1 MYLHRRSRRDDA
13 RPWFHQ
19 LVTVRLYEAHGYCWR
34 MELGLTGKT
43 AAVAA
48 GTAGL
53 GLGTAK
59 ALAVDGVR
67 VVVCG
72 RDENR
77 LEKAL
82 SEIGHGATGFVCDVS
97 TDVGGREFAERAIA
111 MLGSVD
117 ILVAN
122 GGGPPPGGFAQ
133 TPEAQYL
140 EAIQKNL
147 LSVVAM
153 CQVAVPPMRERGWGR
168 VLAITSV
175 AVRQPMNNL
184 ILSNTAR
191 AGVTGF
197 LKTLAREVAADGVT
211 VNSIQPGTHATDR
224 ITQLYGAN
232 PDAKAMGIPAG
243 IMGDAD
249 DFGRIGAFMC
259 SDSAKFMTGV
269 QLHVDGGSY
278 AGLL

>member
-1 MYLHRRSRRDDA
+1 MD
-13 RPWFHQ
+13 
-19 LVTVRLYEAHGYCWR
+19 
-34 MELGLTGKT
+34 LGLTGKT

-53 GLGTAK
+53 GLRTAQ
-59 ALAVDGVR
+59 ALASEGVR

-72 RDENR
+72 RDEAR
-77 LEKAL
+77 LASAL
-82 SEIGHGATGFVCDVS
+82 VEIGHGAQGFVCDVS
-97 TDVGGREFAERAIA
+97 TDVGGAQFVATAAE
-111 MLGSVD
+111 MLGAVD

-122 GGGPPPGGFAQ
+122 GGGPPPGGFADVKHD
-133 TPEAQYL
+133 QYL
-140 EAIQKNL
+140 DALQKNL

-153 CQVAVPPMRERGWGR
+153 CEGVVPSMRERKWGR

-175 AVRQPMNNL
+175 AVRQPIANL

-197 LKTLAREVAADGVT
+197 LKTLAREVAGDGIT
-211 VNSIQPGTHATDR
+211 VNTIQPGIHATDR
-224 ITQLYGAN
+224 ITQLYGDN
-232 PDAKAMGIPAG
+232 VKAAATGIPAG
-243 IMGDAD
+243 FIGDAA
-249 DFGRIGAFMC
+249 DFGRIAAFMC

-278 AGLL
+278 GALL

>member
-1 MYLHRRSRRDDA
+1 MD
-13 RPWFHQ
+13 
-19 LVTVRLYEAHGYCWR
+19 
-34 MELGLTGKT
+34 LGLSGRT

-59 ALAVDGVR
+59 ALAAEGVR

-72 RDENR
+72 RDAAR
-77 LEKAL
+77 LDAAVA
-82 SEIGHGATGFVCDVS
+82 EIGHGARGFVCDVS
-97 TDVGGREFAERAIA
+97 TDAGGREFVERAIGE
-111 MLGSVD
+111 LGTVD

-122 GGGPPPGGFAQ
+122 GGGPPPGGFADV
-133 TPEAQYL
+133 PESAYADAL
-140 EAIQKNL
+140 QKNL

-153 CQVAVPPMRERGWGR
+153 CGVAVGPMRERGWGR

-175 AVRQPMNNL
+175 AVRQPIANL

-211 VNSIQPGTHATDR
+211 VNTIQPGIHATDR
-224 ITQLYGAN
+224 MVQLYGGT
-232 PDAKAMGIPAG
+232 PDGAMLGIPTG
-243 IMGDAD
+243 VVGDPE
-249 DFGRIGAFMC
+249 DFGRIATFMC
-259 SDSAKFMTGV
+259 SESSRFMTGV
-269 QLHVDGGSY
+269 QLHVDGGAY
-278 AGLL
+278 GALL

>member
-1 MYLHRRSRRDDA
+1 MGG
-13 RPWFHQ
+13 
-19 LVTVRLYEAHGYCWR
+19 GYGDE
-34 MELGLTGKT
+34 MDLGLMGKT

-53 GLGTAK
+53 GLRTAQ
-59 ALAVDGVR
+59 ALANEGVR

-72 RDENR
+72 RDEAR
-77 LEKAL
+77 LSSAL
-82 SEIGHGATGFVCDVS
+82 KEIGHGAQGFVCDVS
-97 TDVGGREFAERAIA
+97 TDAGGTRFVSTATE
-111 MLGSVD
+111 MLGTVD

-122 GGGPPPGGFAQ
+122 GGGPPPGGFADVS
-133 TPEAQYL
+133 ADQYIDAL
-140 EAIQKNL
+140 QKNL

-153 CQVAVPPMRERGWGR
+153 CQGVVPGMRERGWGR

-175 AVRQPMNNL
+175 AVRQPIPNL

-211 VNSIQPGTHATDR
+211 VNSIQPGIHATDR
-224 ITQLYGAN
+224 ITQLYGDN
-232 PDAKAMGIPAG
+232 VKAASTGIPAG
-243 IMGDAD
+243 FIGDAA
-249 DFGRIGAFMC
+249 DFGRIAAFMC

-269 QLHVDGGSY
+269 QLHIDGGSY
-278 AGLL
+278 GALL

>member
-1 MYLHRRSRRDDA
+1 MD
-13 RPWFHQ
+13 
-19 LVTVRLYEAHGYCWR
+19 
-34 MELGLTGKT
+34 LGLHGKT

-53 GLGTAK
+53 GLGAAQ
-59 ALAVDGVR
+59 ALAANGVR
-67 VVVCG
+67 VAVCG
-72 RDENR
+72 RDQAR
-77 LEKAL
+77 IDAAL
-82 SEIGHGATGFVCDVS
+82 ATIGNGAVGFVCDVS
-97 TDVGGREFAERAIA
+97 TDVGGRMFAEQATEA
-111 MLGSVD
+111 LGHID

-133 TPEAQYL
+133 TPESAYL
-140 EAIQKNL
+140 EALQKNL

-153 CQVAVPPMRERGWGR
+153 CEVVVAPMRERRWGR

-175 AVRQPMNNL
+175 SVRQPIAGL

-197 LKTLAREVAADGVT
+197 LKTLAREVAIDGVT

-232 PDAKAMGIPAG
+232 PDAIALGIPAG
-243 IMGDAD
+243 FIGDAQ
-249 DFGRIGAFMC
+249 DFGRIAAFMC
-259 SDSAKFMTGV
+259 SESAKFMTGV

-278 AGLL
+278 AGLQ

>member
-1 MYLHRRSRRDDA
+1 MD
-13 RPWFHQ
+13 
-19 LVTVRLYEAHGYCWR
+19 
-34 MELGLTGKT
+34 LGLTGKT
-43 AAVAA
+43 AAIAA

-59 ALAVDGVR
+59 ALAMDGVR
-67 VVVCG
+67 VVICG

-97 TDVGGREFAERAIA
+97 TDVGGREFAEHAIET
-111 MLGSVD
+111 LGSID

-133 TPEAQYL
+133 TAESQYL
-140 EAIQKNL
+140 EALQKNL

-153 CQVAVPPMRERGWGR
+153 CQVAVPPMRDRKWGR

-197 LKTLAREVAADGVT
+197 LKTLAREVAGDGVT

-224 ITQLYGAN
+224 ITQLYGAD
-232 PDAKAMGIPAG
+232 PDVKAMGIPAG

-269 QLHVDGGSY
+269 QLHIDGGSY

>member
-1 MYLHRRSRRDDA
+1 MD
-13 RPWFHQ
+13 
-19 LVTVRLYEAHGYCWR
+19 
-34 MELGLTGKT
+34 LGITGRT

-59 ALAVDGVR
+59 ALAAEGVQ

-72 RDENR
+72 RDEAR
-77 LEKAL
+77 LHNAL
-82 SEIGHGATGFVCDVS
+82 TEIGHGATGFVCDVS
-97 TDVGGREFAERAIA
+97 TDAGGREFVQRAQQ
-111 MLGSVD
+111 MLGHID

-122 GGGPPPGGFAQ
+122 GGGPPPGGFSQ
-133 TPEAQYL
+133 TTFDEYDKAL
-140 EAIQKNL
+140 QKNL

-153 CQVAVPPMRERGWGR
+153 CHEAVPGMQQRGWGR

-175 AVRQPMNNL
+175 AVRQPIGNL

-197 LKTLAREVAADGVT
+197 LKSLAREIAGDGVT
-211 VNSIQPGTHATDR
+211 VNTIQPGTHATDR
-224 ITQLYGAN
+224 ITQLYGGN
-232 PDAKAMGIPAG
+232 LDAAASSIPAG
-243 IMGDAD
+243 IVGDAD
-249 DFGRIGAFMC
+249 DFGKIAAFMC
-259 SDSAKFMTGV
+259 SDAAKFMTGV
-269 QLHVDGGSY
+269 QLHVDGGAY

>member
-1 MYLHRRSRRDDA
+1 MD
-13 RPWFHQ
+13 
-19 LVTVRLYEAHGYCWR
+19 
-34 MELGLTGKT
+34 LGIRGRT

-53 GLGTAK
+53 GLRTAQS
-59 ALAVDGVR
+59 LAQEGVK

-72 RDENR
+72 RDESR
-77 LEKAL
+77 LSNAL
-82 SEIGHGATGFVCDVS
+82 NEIGHDAEGFVCDVS
-97 TDVGGREFAERAIA
+97 NDAGGREFVTRASEI
-111 MLGSVD
+111 LGTID

-122 GGGPPPGGFAQ
+122 GGGPPPGGFADVA
-133 TPEAQYL
+133 EDLYL
-140 EAIQKNL
+140 DALQKNL

-153 CQVAVPPMRERGWGR
+153 CQGVVPGMRDRKWGR

-175 AVRQPMNNL
+175 AVRQPIANL

-211 VNSIQPGTHATDR
+211 VNTIQPGIHATDR
-224 ITQLYGAN
+224 ITQLYGGKVNGASL
-232 PDAKAMGIPAG
+232 GIPAG
-243 IMGDAD
+243 VVGDAA
-249 DFGRIGAFMC
+249 DFGRIAAFMC

-269 QLHVDGGSY
+269 QLHIDGGQY
-278 AGLL
+278 AALL